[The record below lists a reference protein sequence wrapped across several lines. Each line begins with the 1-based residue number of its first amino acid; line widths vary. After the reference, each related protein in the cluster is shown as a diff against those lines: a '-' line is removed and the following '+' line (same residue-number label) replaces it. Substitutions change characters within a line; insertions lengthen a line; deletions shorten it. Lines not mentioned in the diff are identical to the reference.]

1 MILTISE
8 AFNPY
13 VLLDTIQTEKENN
26 EIENLYLKELIEKID
41 TGIEPMQIKAN
52 LKDLVY
58 QLIQDYF
65 ARGIKVGVQMYVAL
79 MENLDEEEL

>member
-8 AFNPY
+8 AFNSY

-41 TGIEPMQIKAN
+41 ADIELVQIKAN
-52 LKDLVY
+52 LENPVY
-58 QLIQDYF
+58 
-65 ARGIKVGVQMYVAL
+65 
-79 MENLDEEEL
+79 